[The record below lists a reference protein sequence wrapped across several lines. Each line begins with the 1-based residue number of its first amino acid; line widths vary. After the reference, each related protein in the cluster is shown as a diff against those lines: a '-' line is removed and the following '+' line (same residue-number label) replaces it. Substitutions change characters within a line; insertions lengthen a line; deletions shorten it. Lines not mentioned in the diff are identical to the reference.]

1 MMKKK
6 LKDMD
11 FKNKKALVR
20 VDFNVPLKNGEV
32 ADDTRIEAA
41 LPTIEYLIN
50 EKAKVILMS
59 HLGRPGGKVDES
71 LRMDPVAE
79 KLADLLG
86 KPVSKVD
93 DCIGPEV
100 EDAIA
105 DMEDGDVLVL
115 ENTRFYPGEKA
126 NDEDF
131 AKKLAKLADAYVNDA
146 FGAAHRAHASTT
158 GVAKLLPAG
167 AGFLMQQELNALS
180 KATDNPEHPYVA
192 IMGGAKI
199 SDKMEAIRSLLNRVD
214 YLLVGGGIA
223 NTFLLAKG
231 YDMGDSLVEEDMVE
245 LAQDLMEE
253 AKEKGV
259 ELVLPIDV
267 VVADEFKEDATH
279 KVVDAD
285 KIPAG
290 WQSLDSGGPK
300 TLKKFKEIISKA
312 RIISWNGPIG
322 VFEMKEFAKGTN
334 ELAKA
339 LAEADAVTIIGGG
352 ESAAAIKKAGLED
365 SMTHISTGGGA
376 SLDFLAGKNLPGVDA
391 LDEVEP
397 TDFEEIDDIED
408 LE

>member
-1 MMKKK
+1 MKKK

-20 VDFNVPLKNGEV
+20 VDFNVPLKDGEV

-59 HLGRPGGKVDES
+59 HLGRPGGEVDES

-93 DCIGPEV
+93 DCIGKEA

-105 DMEDGDVLVL
+105 EMEDGDVLVL

-126 NDEDF
+126 NDEEF
-131 AKKLAKLADAYVNDA
+131 AKKLANLADVYVNDA

-199 SDKMEAIRSLLNRVD
+199 SDKMDAIRSLLNRVD

-245 LAQDLMEE
+245 LAKELMKE

-300 TLKKFKEIISKA
+300 TLEKYKEIIAKA

-352 ESAAAIKKAGLED
+352 ESAAAIKNAGLED

-397 TDFEEIDDIED
+397 TDFEEIDEIED